1 MSEIWRH
8 NALRVPGISYEAD
21 AIYQRLV
28 DHDQYQLSTNSAE
41 ERHEHKQ
48 LKEAAYSESELSL
61 TDINSSAAKT
71 APQQRADSI
80 VSDDG
85 MNDGPGP
92 RSSEDVA
99 SQLPG
104 MAAKTATT
112 ASINTLE
119 NAQQLTEQPVPSDT
133 TSRPRKPPHL
143 NPRVATFAPPPP
155 SNLWDVCADHLN
167 GVGSSHDKVHLSGCD
182 DRSCRRK
189 LHICRPFWDSAR
201 TGGLLGCGHGGE
213 NIQHKDHNG
222 RAVVHWRPNCRME
235 YPRKK
240 ATAAGGRPCD
250 NTAARPCHFGH
261 DNPLARRSAASAS
274 QRRAPRN
281 VFNWREPAASHAPN
295 NRVAIPKQL
304 SGPGSKPAAKHN
316 GSTAPHG
323 VEKKNGATP
332 GSDGRVITQP
342 TISRPNPV
350 AASKTSRA
358 TSKTQDKDGGSSESA
373 RHLTQ
378 PEASSIGAPAKPAAN
393 LPHLRSARCA
403 NQPIVS
409 GAVVSR
415 AASTK
420 QLNTPP
426 PDLSP
431 VPDSK
436 GRWNEMGG
444 FSSLP
449 PELLHKVLPYLTRA
463 DLRNLAATNSYVANQ
478 VFGRITSIMCSA
490 PKSANRVRKAQEYVS
505 REMSFGYY
513 QKQAYQC
520 AILPDTAREIVQIVL
535 YWAEAPL
542 DLSAALHLAAP
553 TPTHSKR
560 LRNI

>member
-155 SNLWDVCADHLN
+155 SNLWDRI
-167 GVGSSHDKVHLSGCD
+167 STS
-182 DRSCRRK
+182 
-189 LHICRPFWDSAR
+189 
-201 TGGLLGCGHGGE
+201 TG
-213 NIQHKDHNG
+213 
-222 RAVVHWRPNCRME
+222 
-235 YPRKK
+235 
-240 ATAAGGRPCD
+240 
-250 NTAARPCHFGH
+250 
-261 DNPLARRSAASAS
+261 
-274 QRRAPRN
+274 
-281 VFNWREPAASHAPN
+281 EPAASHAPN